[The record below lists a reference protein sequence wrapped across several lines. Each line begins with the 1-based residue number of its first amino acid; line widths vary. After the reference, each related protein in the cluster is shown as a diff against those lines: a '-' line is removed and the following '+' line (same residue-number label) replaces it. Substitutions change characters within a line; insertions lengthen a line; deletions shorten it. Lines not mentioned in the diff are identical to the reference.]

1 MEILDGRVATVSG
14 GDFEAVWHHVLVL
27 FVGYPVSNAESPPL
41 LTVVFADAEDPTIEA
56 WVEGHISFMRR
67 PRVALETIVALSK
80 IVHARQGQGF
90 LRAALPQ
97 LSFAVASVTGAPC
110 TAT

>member
-56 WVEGHISFMRR
+56 WVELPTFSGR